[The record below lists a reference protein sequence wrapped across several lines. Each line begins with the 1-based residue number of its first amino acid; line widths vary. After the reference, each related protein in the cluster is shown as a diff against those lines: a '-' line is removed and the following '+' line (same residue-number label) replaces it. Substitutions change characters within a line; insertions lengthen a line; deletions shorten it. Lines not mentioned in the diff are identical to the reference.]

1 VINTLQ
7 SAFARN
13 SNGPAASTAN
23 KLAPNISRH
32 SMRQLIVLEFFTYS
46 GIATGLLS
54 CLIAYVAF
62 RGMGAWAET
71 SIVFFIAA
79 IHVAIIIVGVD
90 LI

>member
-1 VINTLQ
+1 MKN
-7 SAFARN
+7 F
-13 SNGPAASTAN
+13 NGPAGSTAS

-32 SMRQLIVLEFFTYS
+32 AMLQLIVLEFFTYS

>member
-1 VINTLQ
+1 
-7 SAFARN
+7 
-13 SNGPAASTAN
+13 
-23 KLAPNISRH
+23 
-32 SMRQLIVLEFFTYS
+32 VLEFFTYS

-71 SIVFFIAA
+71 NIVFFIAA